1 MLDSLFGF
9 LFCGFLSFSILFV
22 FCLCVICLVMIGSL
36 DCQFVIDSSVSYRNR
51 ISKKNRQHN
60 GQKKKYNRTNN
71 DLQIIHIKLKIEYH
85 EYLNKMVN
93 KYVSYHVTFIHCVT
107 EGESFITI
115 IYHH

>member
-1 MLDSLFGF
+1 MA
-9 LFCGFLSFSILFV
+9 
-22 FCLCVICLVMIGSL
+22 
-36 DCQFVIDSSVSYRNR
+36 
-51 ISKKNRQHN
+51 
-60 GQKKKYNRTNN
+60 KKKYNRTNN

-93 KYVSYHVTFIHCVT
+93 KYVFYHVTFIHCVT